1 MVSRCC
7 WSIFLPFI
15 FLPALYPTNQLLAA
29 PRVDI
34 VIGEKAPALERLAA
48 EELSNQLKRVYEA
61 DTKIGSTAPADATH
75 VIFVGSPDT
84 NAGMKPFAA
93 QWPSGDKKLT
103 DQGHLLRSVTHN
115 NKPALLI
122 GGGSPVATYWAVAEF
137 GHHLGIR
144 SLLFG
149 DLDPISPPE
158 FRLDGI
164 EVVLEP
170 QHREREWHFRNR
182 GPMDSGSWS
191 VDEHRQVLQ
200 QLAKLKFNRVSINV
214 RASQPFVHFEFSGVA
229 RKSEGLWGFSDF
241 VYPVSGDTS
250 GRKVFG
256 GAKNFENPSF
266 AAAKTYEER
275 IAAGREHLT
284 GIIETARTVGMTV
297 RLQLRADWFPQN
309 FGAFVK
315 EPDGIQGRDGPHVVA
330 DVAEFF
336 RDERTMGLARAQ
348 MRAYLDTYPRVDG
361 VDLEF
366 GSEKVSQQDFQRVF
380 PDPKFWNRADGR
392 AVDVRVR
399 ANEFPQRAFVAL
411 GQLNRTQQSEPAKPL
426 ILLAEREQRFLPSSP
441 ADFSIMFDHARFQAC
456 NHFVVDPSGV
466 SDIDLPVYWLS
477 RSSFGSELTFEQTC
491 RDVIDPTC
499 GEGVADRVLTAFQQN
514 RQALTKMER
523 VRFGGGMSGPVN
535 LRTIEEGANKNAEQL
550 TSAADAYLNAMNEM
564 YRANT
569 RAREGGRAFT
579 LYWAR
584 RFEFALEYLSFA
596 QAVQKA
602 SAAETAKDT
611 ATQIAE
617 LEKGIESLNNGL
629 NAMAAIARS
638 NSDRG
643 LIAVLNKYGYR
654 PLKQKLAKVE
664 EAAK

>member
-1 MVSRCC
+1 MIRSLMVLF
-7 WSIFLPFI
+7 SICAFANVVI
-15 FLPALYPTNQLLAA
+15 AG

-34 VIGEKAPALERLAA
+34 IIGEKAPALERLAA

-61 DTKIGSTAPADATH
+61 EVRIASTAPSDAMH

-84 NAGMKPFAA
+84 NDGMKPFVDS
-93 QWPSGDKKLT
+93 WPSGDKKLS

-144 SLLFG
+144 SMLFG
-149 DLDPISPPE
+149 DLDPVSPSE
-158 FRLDGI
+158 FKLNGI
-164 EVVLEP
+164 DIVLEP

-191 VDEHRQVLQ
+191 VDEHRRLLQ

-214 RASQPFVHFEFSGVA
+214 RASQPFVHFEFGGVA
-229 RKSEGLWGFSDF
+229 RKSEGLWGFNKN
-241 VYPVSGDTS
+241 VHPVSGDTS

-266 AAAKTYEER
+266 ATATTYEER
-275 IAAGREHLT
+275 IAAGKRHLT
-284 GIIETARTVGMTV
+284 GIVEAAHSVGMTV
-297 RLQLRADWFPQN
+297 RLQLQPDWFPDS
-309 FGAFVK
+309 FRVFVK
-315 EPDGIQGRDGPHVVA
+315 EPEGMQGRDGPHVVA
-330 DVAEFF
+330 DDSEFF
-336 RDERTMGLARAQ
+336 RDAKLLELARMQ
-348 MRAYLDTYPRVDG
+348 LRAYLDTFPGING

-366 GSEKVSQQDFQRVF
+366 RTSKVSQQDFLRVF
-380 PDPKFWNRADGR
+380 PDPNFWRCADGR
-392 AVDVRVR
+392 DVAVRVR
-399 ANEFPQRAFVAL
+399 ANAFPVRAFAPFEQLDQQVVAKVAQPMVL
-411 GQLNRTQQSEPAKPL
+411 L
-426 ILLAEREQRFLPSSP
+426 IEREKFLPSSP
-441 ADFSIMFDHARFQAC
+441 VDFPATFEKARQQSS
-456 NHFVVDPSGV
+456 NNYLVDPDGI

-477 RSSFGSELTFEQTC
+477 RRSFGSVLTFEQLC
-491 RDVIDPTC
+491 REVIDPTC
-499 GEGVADRVLTAFQQN
+499 GEDISDRVLAAFQRN
-514 RQALTKMER
+514 HQAQRIMEKLP
-523 VRFGGGMSGPVN
+523 FGGGMSGPVN
-535 LRTIEEGANKNAEQL
+535 LRDVERVATTNPEQL
-550 TSAADAYLNAMNEM
+550 TSAADDYLNAMNEM

-569 RAREGGRAFT
+569 RAREGGRPFT

-584 RFEFALEYLSFA
+584 RFEFALEYLTFA

-602 SAAETAKDT
+602 SVAETAKDT
-611 ATQIAE
+611 TTQIAE
-617 LEKGIESLNNGL
+617 LEKGTESLNNGL

-654 PLKQKLAKVE
+654 PLKNKLAQA
-664 EAAK
+664 EASAK

>member
-1 MVSRCC
+1 MLSA
-7 WSIFLPFI
+7 
-15 FLPALYPTNQLLAA
+15 ALCSEVIAG

-48 EELSNQLKRVYEA
+48 DELSSQLKLVYEA
-61 DTKIGSTAPADATH
+61 DVKIASTALADAPH
-75 VIFVGSPDT
+75 VIFVGSPAT

-115 NKPALLI
+115 NRPALLI

-158 FRLDGI
+158 FKLEGI
-164 EVVLEP
+164 DVVLEP

-191 VDEHRQVLQ
+191 VEEHRRVLQ

-214 RASQPFVHFEFSGVA
+214 RASQPFVHFEFGGVA
-229 RKSEGLWGFSDF
+229 RKSEGLWGFREN

-256 GAKNFENPSF
+256 GAKEFENPSF
-266 AAAKTYEER
+266 ATAKTYEAR
-275 IAAGREHLT
+275 IAAGKQHLT
-284 GIIETARTVGMTV
+284 GIIEAARAVGMSV
-297 RLQLRADWFPQN
+297 RLQLGADWFPQD
-309 FGAFVK
+309 FRAFVK
-315 EPDGIQGRDGPHVVA
+315 EPDGIQGHDGPYVVA
-330 DVAEFF
+330 DETEFV
-336 RDERTMGLARAQ
+336 RDEKILELARTQ
-348 MRAYLDTYPRVDG
+348 LRAYLNTYPGIDG
-361 VDLEF
+361 IDLEF
-366 GSEKVSQQDFQRVF
+366 RADHVSQKDLRRLF
-380 PDPKFWNRADGR
+380 PDLNFWRRADGR
-392 AVDVRVR
+392 DLAVRVR
-399 ANEFPQRAFVAL
+399 ANGFPWRAFVPFD
-411 GQLNRTQQSEPAKPL
+411 QLDQRDVSEVAQPM
-426 ILLAEREQRFLPSSP
+426 ILLTEREEEFLPSSP
-441 ADFSIMFDHARFQAC
+441 VDFPEKFEMARQRGA
-456 NHFVVDPSGV
+456 NNYVVDPDGI

-477 RSSFGSELTFEQTC
+477 RRSFGSGLTFEQTC
-491 RDVIDPTC
+491 REVIDPTC
-499 GEGVADRVLTAFQQN
+499 GEGVADRVLTAFQRN
-514 RQALTKMER
+514 HQAEQLMQR
-523 VRFGGGMSGPVN
+523 LPFGGGMVGPVSF
-535 LRTIEEGANKNAEQL
+535 RQIEQIVSKNPEKL
-550 TSAADAYLNAMNEM
+550 TAAADDYLNAMNEM

-602 SAAETAKDT
+602 SAAETAKDAT
-611 ATQIAE
+611 TQIAE

-654 PLKQKLAKVE
+654 PLKQKLAE
-664 EAAK
+664 AEAAAK

>member
-7 WSIFLPFI
+7 WSIFLPFM
-15 FLPALYPTNQLLAA
+15 FLPAMHPASQLLAG

-61 DTKIGSTAPADATH
+61 DVKIGSTAPLDAPH
-75 VIFVGSPDT
+75 VILVGSPNT
-84 NAGMKPFAA
+84 NANMKPFANS
-93 QWPSGDKKLT
+93 WPSGDKKLT

-122 GGGSPVATYWAVAEF
+122 GGGSPVATYWAVAEY
-137 GHHLGIR
+137 GHRLGIR

-158 FRLDGI
+158 FKLDGI

-170 QHREREWHFRNR
+170 QHLEREWHFRNR

-191 VDEHRQVLQ
+191 VEEHRRVLQ

-214 RASQPFVHFEFSGVA
+214 RASQPFVHFEFGGVA
-229 RKSEGLWGFSDF
+229 RTSEGLWGFSDF

-266 AAAKTYEER
+266 ATAKTYQER
-275 IAAGREHLT
+275 IAAGKQHLT
-284 GIIETARTVGMTV
+284 GTIDAAHAVGMTV
-297 RLQLRADWFPQN
+297 RLQLSPDWFPDN
-309 FGAFVK
+309 FRVFVK
-315 EPDGIQGRDGPHVVA
+315 EADSQGRDGPHVVA
-330 DVAEFF
+330 DETTFF
-336 RDERTMGLARAQ
+336 RDDKVLELARTQ
-348 MRAYLDTYPRVDG
+348 MRAYLDTYPGIDG

-366 GSEKVSQQDFQRVF
+366 RTDKVSQKEFRRLF
-380 PDPKFWNRADGR
+380 PDPNFWRRADGR
-392 AVDVRVR
+392 DLAVRVR
-399 ANEFPQRAFVAL
+399 ANEFPWRAYLPFD
-411 GQLNRTQQSEPAKPL
+411 QLDQQDVSAVPQPMV
-426 ILLAEREQRFLPSSP
+426 LLTEREEEFLPSSP
-441 ADFSIMFDHARFQAC
+441 VDFPEKFETARQRSA
-456 NHFVVDPSGV
+456 NNYVVDPDGI

-477 RSSFGSELTFEQTC
+477 RNSFGTALTFEQTC
-491 RDVIDPTC
+491 REVIAPTC
-499 GEGVADRVLTAFQQN
+499 GEGVADRVLAAFQRNHQ
-514 RQALTKMER
+514 
-523 VRFGGGMSGPVN
+523 
-535 LRTIEEGANKNAEQL
+535 AEQIMRRLPFGDGMAEPVSFRQIEQVVSKNPVKL
-550 TSAADAYLNAMNEM
+550 TSASNDYLNAMNEM

-579 LYWAR
+579 LYWAQ

-596 QAVQKA
+596 QAIQKA
-602 SAAETAKDT
+602 SAAESAKDT
-611 ATQIAE
+611 TTQIAE

-664 EAAK
+664 AAK